1 MRFDIGSTT
10 ATGRISNTRDKVLAI
25 EFHARS
31 DNTGLVY
38 FGRSDVSAT
47 NGREL
52 AAGEAAALNFSDTG
66 EQGSVEFRFFYV
78 TIGTGTNRI
87 DWTVILQ

>member
-1 MRFDIGSTT
+1 MRFDVGSTT
-10 ATGRISNTRDKVLAI
+10 TSGRISNTRDKILSI

-31 DNTGLVY
+31 ANTGLVY

-52 AAGEAAALNFSDTG
+52 AAGEAATLNFGDDK
-66 EQGSVEFRFFYV
+66 EKSVEFRFFYV
-78 TIGTGTNRI
+78 TITAGGDRI
-87 DWTVILQ
+87 DWTVIAA